1 MTRAMTPAIEVAN
14 LTKKYG
20 ETVAVENLSLTVPG
34 GTMFGFLGPN
44 GSGKSTTIGCLTGCS
59 TRMRARS
66 GFWASR
72 STMARWR

>member
-1 MTRAMTPAIEVAN
+1 MTPAIQVAN

-44 GSGKSTTIGCLTGCS
+44 GSGKSKIG
-59 TRMRARS
+59 RAHV
-66 GFWASR
+66 
-72 STMARWR
+72 